1 MALSYGEMV
10 AILANVLGRTL
21 TFSAISEEEERAR
34 WMSRG
39 ETKES
44 IGGTQRIVIVSP
56 ERVGEII
63 PGGVAPAEPSM
74 VGFTV
79 VVADLNDVRELL
91 KKNGVP
97 FREFQGRLAVAA
109 SDACGSVV
117 MFES

>member
-1 MALSYGEMV
+1 M
-10 AILANVLGRTL
+10 
-21 TFSAISEEEERAR
+21 
-34 WMSRG
+34 
-39 ETKES
+39 
-44 IGGTQRIVIVSP
+44 
-56 ERVGEII
+56 I
-63 PGGVAPAEPSM
+63 PAGATYFTSKGSTSM